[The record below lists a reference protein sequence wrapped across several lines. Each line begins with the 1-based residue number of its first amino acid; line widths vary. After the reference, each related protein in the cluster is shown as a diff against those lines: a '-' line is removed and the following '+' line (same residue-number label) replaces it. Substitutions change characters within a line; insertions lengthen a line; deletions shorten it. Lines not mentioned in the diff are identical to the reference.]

1 MDRIIEFL
9 SYTLPIV
16 FFTFI
21 FSKVIATIIQQIYEK
36 KINKKKD
43 HKINLDVMIENQKK
57 LMQSQNTNMPEFK
70 NTKQKETKKYMY
82 EIQEIYNSR
91 LKSISP
97 LEDKQE
103 FQDIAEFLKAIDD
116 LAWGGGEFYTAILK
130 QLKNKYFLEVDIPNI
145 TSLFRL
151 VITGNDILQLKNLRQ
166 LPSTDHFRK
175 LICANCILESFYDS
189 DLSEYFIEQ
198 IAKKLSTLPATLKK
212 CIVKFKEKKEKI
224 IIFSFIDKSSLY
236 TPKEL
241 FSELEKLCRFEE
253 VLIELPELNNKND
266 ITTAKEIF
274 KIKNDIPDKK
284 ELKKIYLKLAK
295 KYHPDSLDINLKNEE
310 TSKVSQKNF
319 QKLKDAYEIL
329 KSSYQKNS

>member
-116 LAWGGGEFYTAILK
+116 LAWGG
-130 QLKNKYFLEVDIPNI
+130 
-145 TSLFRL
+145 
-151 VITGNDILQLKNLRQ
+151 
-166 LPSTDHFRK
+166 
-175 LICANCILESFYDS
+175 
-189 DLSEYFIEQ
+189 
-198 IAKKLSTLPATLKK
+198 
-212 CIVKFKEKKEKI
+212 
-224 IIFSFIDKSSLY
+224 
-236 TPKEL
+236 
-241 FSELEKLCRFEE
+241 
-253 VLIELPELNNKND
+253 
-266 ITTAKEIF
+266 
-274 KIKNDIPDKK
+274 
-284 ELKKIYLKLAK
+284 
-295 KYHPDSLDINLKNEE
+295 
-310 TSKVSQKNF
+310 
-319 QKLKDAYEIL
+319 
-329 KSSYQKNS
+329 